1 MGEKFTNARLENLL
15 GALEKYINQRN
26 LKSRDHLRSNE
37 VNHGFSK
44 KSEVCSDDEED
55 AERQTVRIDDKDG
68 KPTDLCIDKHQQDD
82 DNNDRPPPQIGIKS
96 VKGTRKRNFG
106 ISTSNLWTNGIIP
119 YEIDSNSFGSSLSLA
134 SDLIQNTA
142 NNISQTTCVKW
153 RLKTADDQYYV
164 KFQGSTAGCWSYV
177 GNIKQ
182 TGGQPV
188 NLGSGCLDITNIFY
202 PNLREMKTVIVN
214 L

>member
-1 MGEKFTNARLENLL
+1 MSKAEKYTVQNARLNSLL
-15 GALEKYINQRN
+15 DALEKYVNQRN

-37 VNHGFSK
+37 IRHDFSK
-44 KSEVCSDDEED
+44 KSTVCSDDEED
-55 AERQTVRIDDKDG
+55 AERQTVLIDGKDG
-68 KPTDLCIDKHQQDD
+68 KPTDLCIDKTQKDD
-82 DNNDRPPPQIGIKS
+82 DNKDKPPPQIGIKTGQ
-96 VKGTRKRNFG
+96 GTRKRNFG
-106 ISTSNLWTNGIIP
+106 ISSTPLWTNGIIP

-153 RLKTADDQYYV
+153 RIKTADDQYYV
-164 KFQGSTAGCWSYV
+164 KFQGSANGCWSYV

-188 NLGSGCLDITNIFY
+188 NLGSGCLDVSIY
-202 PNLREMKTVIVN
+202 CMKYGDN
-214 L
+214 EQ